1 MTVRNI
7 SKGIVLFIVLLMAQ
21 TVSAEKKP
29 LIALSKLKDQCIA
42 IIETA
47 SQDKNSYVRSAAA
60 RASGESENP
69 ALIPHLQKAA
79 QDIYHNTRLF
89 ALQGMKNI
97 SAQEALKLAEK
108 LKDDTNVWVQATAIE
123 MLGDLGG
130 SKYKEQIRPYL
141 ESDDPAV
148 RLSTAAALI
157 KMGETDKYEF
167 ILEPLKRS
175 DSIYIYHAIG
185 YLGKIGSKEARSH
198 LIPLLDNPE
207 VEIVFYG
214 LKAIG
219 KNVRADMIPRLT
231 ELSHSK
237 NPSIRHQAALELG
250 RLPSHF
256 TRDRLKQLCNDSDG
270 MVRIAS
276 AVALKR
282 FNQKACDGVF
292 AEVLADPDFGI
303 RSAAA
308 RALGET
314 YLSNRVQLLDKASQ
328 DSNTRVRTAATRAI
342 GMMGGSEAFPMLIRL
357 LGDKNMAVQAYAAGN
372 LLRILK

>member
-1 MTVRNI
+1 ML
-7 SKGIVLFIVLLMAQ
+7 KIVAKLLVCLVVLLWAQ
-21 TVSAEKKP
+21 TALGEKKP
-29 LIALSKLKDQCIA
+29 LLALSKLRDQCIA
-42 IIETA
+42 ILEAT
-47 SQDKNSYVRSAAA
+47 SHDDNSYVRSASA
-60 RASGESENP
+60 RAIGESGNP
-69 ALIPHLQKAA
+69 ALIPLLQKAA
-79 QDIYHNTRLF
+79 EDVYHNARLF

-97 SAQEALKLAEK
+97 STTEAVTLAEK
-108 LKDDTNVWVQATAIE
+108 LKDDTNVWVKAAAIE

-130 SKYKEQIRPYL
+130 PQYKEQIRPYL
-141 ESDDPAV
+141 QSDDPAV
-148 RLSTAAALI
+148 RLSASAALI
-157 KMGETDKYEF
+157 KMGETDKYKYL
-167 ILEPLKRS
+167 LEPLKQS
-175 DSIYIYHAIG
+175 DSVYIYHAIG

-198 LIPLLDNPE
+198 LMPLLDNAE

-219 KNVRADMIPRLT
+219 ENVRADMIPRLT
-231 ELSHSK
+231 ELSRSP

-256 TRDRLKQLCNDSDG
+256 TRDRLKQLCNDTDG

-282 FNQKACDGVF
+282 FNQTVCDGVF
-292 AEVLADPDFGI
+292 AEVLVDPDFGI

-314 YLSNRVQLLDKASQ
+314 HLSNRVQLLAKAAR

-342 GMMGGSEAFPMLIRL
+342 GMMGGAEAFPLLIQL
-357 LGDKNMAVQAYAAGN
+357 LNDENKAVRAYAAGN
-372 LLRILK
+372 LLKILK